1 MEYLTLGHSGLHV
14 SRACLGAMMFGHSAT
29 APCNEDEARRIID
42 GFLGNGSNF
51 IDTANRYTG
60 GESEE
65 VVGRAIK
72 AKRDEVVLATKG
84 FMPIGEGPNDR
95 GLGRKYLTRA
105 LEDSLRRLGTDY
117 VDVYQC
123 HGPDADTPIE
133 ETMATLHGFV
143 QSGKVRYIGC
153 SNWTG
158 SQIVEA
164 QWAAERI
171 SGSPLISL
179 QPPYSLVSR
188 GIEGD
193 VLPTCQRQGLGTMI
207 YSPLGGGVLT
217 GKYKRGEDPPADSR
231 FARGA
236 MWGRMLNEQSL
247 DAADEV
253 GKVAAE
259 LGTTPT
265 AVAIAWVLARRGVT
279 SVIIGPRTFDQ
290 FEQNME
296 GFDLLLDPALVKRLS
311 DATRWAR

>member
-1 MEYLTLGHSGLHV
+1 
-14 SRACLGAMMFGHSAT
+14 
-29 APCNEDEARRIID
+29 
-42 GFLGNGSNF
+42 
-51 IDTANRYTG
+51 
-60 GESEE
+60 
-65 VVGRAIK
+65 
-72 AKRDEVVLATKG
+72 
-84 FMPIGEGPNDR
+84 
-95 GLGRKYLTRA
+95 

-171 SGSPLISL
+171 AGSPLVSL

-188 GIEGD
+188 GIEAD

-217 GKYKRGEDPPADSR
+217 GKYKRGEEPPADSR
-231 FARGA
+231 FGRGGI
-236 MWGRMLNEQSL
+236 WGRMLNDQSL

-259 LGTTPT
+259 LGATPT

-290 FEQNME
+290 FQQYTE
-296 GFDLLLDPALVKRLS
+296 GFDLQLDPAVVKRLS

>member
-29 APCNEDEARRIID
+29 APCNEAEADRIIER
-42 GFLGNGSNF
+42 FLGDGGNF

-72 AKRDEVVLATKG
+72 AKRDDVVLATKG
-84 FMPIGEGPNDR
+84 FMPIGDGPNDR

-117 VDVYQC
+117 IDVYQC
-123 HGPDADTPIE
+123 HAPDADTPIE

-171 SGSPLISL
+171 SGSPFVSL

-188 GIEGD
+188 GIEND
-193 VLPTCQRQGLGTMI
+193 VLPTCERHGLGTMI

-217 GKYKRGEDPPADSR
+217 GKYKRGEEPPADSR
-231 FARGA
+231 FGRGGG
-236 MWGRMLNEQSL
+236 WGRALNDQSL

-259 LGTTPT
+259 LGATPT

-290 FEQNME
+290 FLQNME
-296 GFDLLLDPALVKRLS
+296 GFDLTLESAMVKRLS